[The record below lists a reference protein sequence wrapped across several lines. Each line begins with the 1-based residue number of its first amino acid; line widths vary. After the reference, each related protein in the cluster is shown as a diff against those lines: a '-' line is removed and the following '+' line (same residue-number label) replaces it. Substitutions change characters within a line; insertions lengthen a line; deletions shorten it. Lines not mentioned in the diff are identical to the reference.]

1 MNTDHKGGLRSRAR
15 AGMKGMALALM
26 LGVAATAQPGHG
38 PAGSGP
44 QGQGPGGMGG
54 PGGHGGPD
62 GGGMEMLNPRILRE
76 LHLNVDQ
83 EKKLKDIRLAA
94 QKKKI
99 QLHAEKA
106 TLELDLKALLGA
118 FPVNKAEALKLAEKI
133 ADVDKRMTL
142 HKVETMTQVLT
153 GLTAEQFAKLQNIQ
167 DEWMEKRRA
176 WRDEMRKGRWDQD
189 DDGKPRMHGKAH

>member
-1 MNTDHKGGLRSRAR
+1 MNTDHNAGLRPRAR
-15 AGMKGMALALM
+15 VGMKGLALALM

-38 PAGSGP
+38 PG
-44 QGQGPGGMGG
+44 GQGPGGQGG
-54 PGGHGGPD
+54 RGGKGGHGGPD
-62 GGGMEMLNPRILRE
+62 GAGMEMLNPRILRE
-76 LHLNVDQ
+76 LHLNADQ

-142 HKVETMTQVLT
+142 HKVETMTQVLA

-167 DEWMEKRRA
+167 DEWMEKHRA
-176 WRDEMRKGRWDQD
+176 WRDEMRRKGRWDQD
-189 DDGKPRMHGKAH
+189 DDGKPGMHGKAH